1 MSNQFYHI
9 TRNPL
14 KMKLHSLDGLPGFR
28 KSPPKQGLVFFRKNY
43 MMVLRK
49 ARILTLFPE
58 ADLTILQAVILG
70 LAQGLGEFLPI
81 SSSAHLVLIPWFFT
95 WTDPGLTFDVAL
107 HLGTL
112 VAAVI
117 YFWKDWWRLIIK
129 GFSDVQSAEGRLFWH
144 LVAASVPGA
153 IGGYL
158 LEKKAETVFRSPP
171 LIAVMLIAMGIF
183 LYWADRRGAK
193 KIEMNNITFGTSLLI
208 GISQVLAIIPGVSRS
223 GITMTTGLLMGV
235 TRRGSA
241 RFSFLLSTPIIFGAA
256 VVKLPGVIENS
267 AGITTN
273 FLIGTAVSCMAGLLS
288 IGFLLR
294 YVQTK
299 NFLPFAWY
307 RFILGALV
315 IVIVVIRAG

>member
-1 MSNQFYHI
+1 
-9 TRNPL
+9 
-14 KMKLHSLDGLPGFR
+14 
-28 KSPPKQGLVFFRKNY
+28 
-43 MMVLRK
+43 
-49 ARILTLFPE
+49 
-58 ADLTILQAVILG
+58 LTILQAVILG

-81 SSSAHLVLIPWFFT
+81 SSSAHLVLIPWFFK

-112 VAAVI
+112 VAVVI

-129 GFSDVQSAEGRLFWH
+129 GFTDVRSTEGRLFWY

-158 LEKKAETVFRSPP
+158 LEKKAETVFRSPT
-171 LIAVMLIAMGIF
+171 LIAVMLILMGIL
-183 LYWADRRGAK
+183 LYWADRRSEK
-193 KIEMNNITFGTSLLI
+193 KIEMNSITFGTSLLI
-208 GISQVLAIIPGVSRS
+208 GVSQVLAIVPGVSRS

-235 TRRGSA
+235 TRAGAA

-256 VVKLPGVIENS
+256 MVKLPGVISNPS
-267 AGITTN
+267 VITVNFMIGMVVSCIAGI
-273 FLIGTAVSCMAGLLS
+273 VS

-315 IVIVVIRAG
+315 IVMTWVR